1 MPRQG
6 SGSEAPHLTR
16 TRSQRLRP
24 SRTRRFDTPSTGG
37 VVSEDVEG
45 VDGVL
50 GFRPGVGLDS
60 SAGGDEGVAACSP
73 NVAVTSRAWAIA
85 TVHVPVPEQPS
96 PSQPAN
102 VDPDAGVAVSV
113 TDVPLVKLAEQLD
126 PQLMPAGLLVT
137 VPLPPPDLTTVR
149 VRIVGV
155 DDVFVNSAS
164 TLRAWSIVTVQV
176 PVPEQP
182 APVQPAKAEP
192 LSAAAVSVTC
202 VPLVYPNEQSGR
214 QLRPPGVL
222 GT

>member
-1 MPRQG
+1 MRSRLLAIAATG
-6 SGSEAPHLTR
+6 GESSTGSRAESGSEPI
-16 TRSQRLRP
+16 
-24 SRTRRFDTPSTGG
+24 
-37 VVSEDVEG
+37 
-45 VDGVL
+45 L
-50 GFRPGVGLDS
+50 GIRAGVGLDS
-60 SAGGDEGVAACSP
+60 SAGGDEGVAACRP
-73 NVAVTSRAWAIA
+73 NVAVTSRAWSIA

-113 TDVPLVKLAEQLD
+113 TEVPSVKLAEQSD
-126 PQLMPAGLLVT
+126 PQLMPAGSLVT

-192 LSAAAVSVTC
+192 LSAVAVSVTC
-202 VPLVYPNEQSGR
+202 VPLVYPNEFRGHDAHVLPGDGDDIVVGR
-214 QLRPPGVL
+214 AG
-222 GT
+222 